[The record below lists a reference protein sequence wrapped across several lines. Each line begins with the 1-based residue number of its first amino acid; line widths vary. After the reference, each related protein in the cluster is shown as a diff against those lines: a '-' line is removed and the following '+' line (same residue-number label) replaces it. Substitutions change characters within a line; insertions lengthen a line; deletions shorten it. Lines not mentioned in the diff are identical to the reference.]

1 MSGSPSGDRG
11 SFVRL
16 TGYFWNRSYFFVN
29 QLMVSAQ
36 RLTTCVSLEAL
47 ATASP
52 RSVKYLNSWDRK
64 RRLNVCSDLKAS
76 PAGCGGGVTQQH
88 RKMDLK
94 CVPGLLVDV
103 GLESVCF
110 GLHCSD
116 SLQDFLLSEKT
127 SLKCPDETKR
137 VCWSGGGG
145 YLDGNSKVIPIF
157 YFRDEVLNPGGNL
170 RWQTEV
176 RGELNR

>member
-1 MSGSPSGDRG
+1 
-11 SFVRL
+11 
-16 TGYFWNRSYFFVN
+16 
-29 QLMVSAQ
+29 MVSAQ

-64 RRLNVCSDLKAS
+64 RRLNVCSGLKAS

-88 RKMDLK
+88 LYTELK
-94 CVPGLLVDV
+94 CASGLLVDV
-103 GLESVCF
+103 GLESVGF

-116 SLQDFLLSEKT
+116 PLQDFLLWKKT
-127 SLKCPDETKR
+127 FLKPKM
-137 VCWSGGGG
+137 SGWGRAGVLIRRG

-157 YFRDEVLNPGGNL
+157 YFRDEVLNPGGHL

-176 RGELNR
+176 RGELKR